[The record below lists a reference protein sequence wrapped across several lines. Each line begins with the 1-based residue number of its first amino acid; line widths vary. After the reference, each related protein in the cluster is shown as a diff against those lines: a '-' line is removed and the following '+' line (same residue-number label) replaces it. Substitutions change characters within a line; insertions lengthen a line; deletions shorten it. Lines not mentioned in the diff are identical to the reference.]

1 MQDLTATFRL
11 YGKIYTE
18 IDPTGSSES
27 WTDPEFEELFG
38 DYNWLDKAYFRI
50 GKHRVKWGQGR
61 IFTPGD
67 LVEESEDGVTVRA
80 TLPTVLDG
88 VSFVSFYDD
97 SFKENEENL
106 NGQDL
111 AYGMIAD
118 KTFGSINLSSGLRIR
133 KGEKLKTLNS
143 FKTVL
148 FGTDLFSDLVLHID
162 ENDKP
167 SF

>member
-1 MQDLTATFRL
+1 M
-11 YGKIYTE
+11 
-18 IDPTGSSES
+18 
-27 WTDPEFEELFG
+27 
-38 DYNWLDKAYFRI
+38 
-50 GKHRVKWGQGR
+50 
-61 IFTPGD
+61 
-67 LVEESEDGVTVRA
+67 RA

-118 KTFGSINLSSGLRIR
+118 KTFGSINLSSGLRVR

-162 ENDKP
+162 ENNKP
-167 SF
+167 LFEVLGGFSENGQILSFTVNTGLTGVMKTIMTIISDLRQAIKIFLQLHWI